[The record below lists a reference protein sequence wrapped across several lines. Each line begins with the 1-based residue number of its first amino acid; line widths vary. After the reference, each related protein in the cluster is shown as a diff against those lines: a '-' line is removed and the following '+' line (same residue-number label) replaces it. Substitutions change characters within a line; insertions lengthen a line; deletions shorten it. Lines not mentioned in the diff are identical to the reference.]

1 MEEFVFDDILLDENS
16 YENILIYGISYKTLI
31 GAKTLLIMFGKI
43 DGFIRDYDG
52 TKYLVSF
59 GLENMMPFMVG
70 LDIS

>member
-43 DGFIRDYDG
+43 DGFIRDYD
-52 TKYLVSF
+52 V
-59 GLENMMPFMVG
+59 N
-70 LDIS
+70 